1 MAHEIN
7 NPLAIINEK
16 AGLVKDIFNF
26 KKKYQEDPKLMDAM
40 DAILNSVGRCGRI
53 TRQLLSFARHMD
65 VSVQQINF
73 EHFIKEVLGFLAKEA
88 EYRSINVVVNVD
100 ETIPEFESDR
110 GKLQQIFLNI
120 LNNAFAS
127 MTTGGEVRV
136 DAQKRGE
143 KIRIEIS
150 DTGCGISRENLEHIF
165 EPFFSTKTKVG
176 GTGLG
181 LSITYS
187 LIQELGGKI
196 EVDSTVGVG
205 TRFTIILPMKMK
217 KKDEENACTPG

>member
-1 MAHEIN
+1 
-7 NPLAIINEK
+7 
-16 AGLVKDIFNF
+16 
-26 KKKYQEDPKLMDAM
+26 
-40 DAILNSVGRCGRI
+40 
-53 TRQLLSFARHMD
+53 
-65 VSVQQINF
+65 
-73 EHFIKEVLGFLAKEA
+73 
-88 EYRSINVVVNVD
+88 
-100 ETIPEFESDR
+100 
-110 GKLQQIFLNI
+110 
-120 LNNAFAS
+120 

-136 DAQKRGE
+136 DAQNKGE

-150 DTGCGISRENLEHIF
+150 DTGCGISKEHLEHIF
-165 EPFFSTKTKVG
+165 EPFFSTKTEVG